1 MLKKNLFMYQK
12 CANVYYLYGHG
23 GGPHLS
29 ETGSGDGGLWEGNK
43 ERTLYLEW
51 VLLASVLLKAA
62 SDRNLN

>member
-1 MLKKNLFMYQK
+1 MSIT
-12 CANVYYLYGHG
+12 CYGHG
-23 GGPHLS
+23 GGSHLS